1 MLRGVGGT
9 DAIQFLEEKT
19 MGDGDN
25 KMPGVSRRTVLAGIG
40 AAAAMS
46 LAPRGASAATGKEAP
61 QLAAMVK
68 DGKLP
73 PLAERIPPKPMV
85 VKPFEKIGSYG
96 GSLRRGLR
104 GSSDHNGILRMVGNQ
119 GLVRWNM
126 DFTEVLPNLAE
137 KWEVSADATEF
148 TFHLLQGVKWSDG
161 NPFTAD
167 DVVFAI
173 EDCVKNKELYSAT
186 PAQLSVAGKAVEVT
200 KVDDYTVKF
209 KFAGP
214 NALYLENLATPL
226 GQHPTLFAK
235 HYCSKFLPKYNPK
248 LADDVKAAGVNSWPE
263 LFRAKCGDI
272 EIPSRWG
279 NVEKPTLDP
288 WVVKEA
294 YSGGATRVLM
304 TRNPYFWQVDT
315 EGNQLPYIDE
325 INFGISQDVESLM
338 LNVISGKIDI
348 QERHVSV
355 LANKP
360 TLSENMK
367 KGDYRL
373 LTLIPS
379 ASQQCQIYLNMT
391 HKDPAMRKMFADKSF
406 RQALSLGMNRQEIID
421 IVYFGQSEPYQA
433 GPRPTHPWYHE
444 KLGRQFTQ
452 FDAAKANELLD
463 KAGYSKK
470 NANGIRLR
478 PDGQPVFFAIDVIP
492 TLYPDLV
499 DVLELVKTQWAGI
512 GVDIKVNTIERAL
525 YYTRGDDNAHD
536 AAVWP
541 GPGGLDPMLD
551 PRDFFA
557 FHPQGSRYAIPWTLW
572 YTSNGAKGEEPPE
585 SQKKRFKLFD
595 EARSTADLQKR
606 GAIMKQLF
614 DITAEEFETIGVCLA
629 VGGFGVIRNN
639 LRNVPEKQPDSWSWP
654 NPGPALPQQ
663 FTFNT

>member
-1 MLRGVGGT
+1 MREKQGLSLGVTRRTFLAGVGG
-9 DAIQFLEEKT
+9 AVALSVA
-19 MGDGDN
+19 G
-25 KMPGVSRRTVLAGIG
+25 GVAK
-40 AAAAMS
+40 AAS
-46 LAPRGASAATGKEAP
+46 SGEAP
-61 QLAAMVK
+61 QLAALVK

-73 PLAERIPPKPMV
+73 ALKDRLPENPLV
-85 VKPFEKIGSYG
+85 VTPHEKIGTYG
-96 GSLRRGLR
+96 GTLRRGIR

-119 GLVRWNM
+119 GLVRWNLE
-126 DFTEVLPNLAE
+126 FTEVLPNLAE
-137 KWEVSADATEF
+137 KWEINADASEF
-148 TFHLLQGVKWSDG
+148 TFYLRKGTKWSDG
-161 NPFTAD
+161 YPFTAD

-173 EDCVKNKELYSAT
+173 EDVVKNKELYGST
-186 PAQLSVAGKAVEVT
+186 PAQVSIGGKAVDVA

-209 KFAGP
+209 KFAAP

-235 HYCSKFLPKYNPK
+235 HYCSKFLPKYNTSIE
-248 LADDVKAAGVNSWPE
+248 AEAKAAGAASWTE
-263 LFRAKCGDI
+263 FFRSKCGDI
-272 EIPSRWG
+272 EVPSRWS
-279 NVEKPTLDP
+279 NVDKPTLDP
-288 WVVKEA
+288 WVVKEP
-294 YSGGATRVLM
+294 YSGGATRVVM

-315 EGNQLPYIDE
+315 EGNQLPYVDE

-348 QERHVSV
+348 QERHIST

-360 TLSENMK
+360 TLSENAK

-373 LTLIPS
+373 MTLVPS
-379 ASQQCQIYLNMT
+379 AAQQCQIYLNIT
-391 HKDPAMRKMFADKSF
+391 HKDPAMRTMFADKSF
-406 RQALSLGMNRQEIID
+406 RQALSFGLNRQEIID
-421 IVYFGQSEPYQA
+421 IVYFGQSEGYQT

-444 KLGRQFTQ
+444 KLAHQLTEYDQ
-452 FDAAKANELLD
+452 DKANAMLD
-463 KAGYSKK
+463 KAGYDKK
-470 NANGIRLR
+470 NDNGIRLR
-478 PDGQPVFFAIDVIP
+478 PDGQPIFFAIDVIP

-499 DVLELVKTQWAGI
+499 DTLELVKAQWAQI

-557 FHPQGSRYAIPWTLW
+557 FHPQGSRYAIPWAQW
-572 YTSNGAKGEEPPE
+572 YTSNGQKGQEPPE

-606 GAIMKQLF
+606 GEKMKEIF
-614 DITAEEFETIGVCLA
+614 DIAADEFETIGVCLA
-629 VGGFGVIRNN
+629 VGGFGIIRNN
-639 LRNVPEKQPDSWSWP
+639 LRNVPETEPDSWTWP

-663 FTFNT
+663 FFFTS